1 MTRAGDERPSGR
13 HDDPVTAPLPG
24 TLARRAWAILLGL
37 VLGLLASVAG
47 PASPASAHAVLIGT
61 SPGMGSTL
69 QDGPNQIVLTFT
81 EGIEPIAGR
90 NQVIAPDG
98 SREDL
103 DEARAAGSQLIIPLS
118 ASGKRGTY
126 LVTFRVLSADS
137 HPVAGSFTYSVGAPS
152 PGGPPTAAD
161 PGGDAGPAIRAAFPV
176 VRWVGYVGLLLLV
189 GAVLILAVL
198 WPQRLDRT
206 GPMRVIWLGA
216 GLVAVATI
224 GELVLQVPY
233 VAGAGLGD
241 LRGADVREVLA
252 SPYGTAHLIRL
263 GVLAAALVLVRPIVR
278 GRGWGADRVLL
289 AVLGTIGIAT
299 WSVSGHPSAS
309 PVPMVTVVAD
319 MLHLASMS
327 VWLGGLVM
335 LVAFLLARANGT
347 ELGAIVPVWSRWA
360 TYAVGALVL
369 TGLAQALI
377 EVGSLDALVSTT
389 YGWLVIAKVGLVI
402 GLVGVAY
409 LSRRIVA
416 PITNQEA
423 GAATRLRT
431 VVIIEA
437 VVAAVVL
444 GVASVLVQ
452 TTPAR
457 TAVTQ
462 TEAPAIQDAVMPDRL
477 FTLTVD
483 MQPSTVGQNEI
494 HMYATT
500 PDGQPSDV
508 QEWRVRASMPSE
520 GIEAIDAAILRLT
533 PDHATATINLPVAG
547 SWTLNFT
554 IRVSDVD
561 QSTVTT
567 VFQVR

>member
-1 MTRAGDERPSGR
+1 M
-13 HDDPVTAPLPG
+13 
-24 TLARRAWAILLGL
+24 ARRAWTILLGL
-37 VLGLLASVAG
+37 ALGLVASLLG
-47 PASPASAHAVLIGT
+47 PASPASAHAVLVGT
-61 SPGMGSTL
+61 SPGMGSTV
-69 QDGPNQIVLTFT
+69 QDGPNQVVLTFT

-98 SREDL
+98 SREDT
-103 DEARAAGSQLIIPLS
+103 DQARAAGTQLIIPLR
-118 ASGKRGTY
+118 ATGKRGTY
-126 LVTFRVLSADS
+126 LVTYRVLSADS

-152 PGGPPTAAD
+152 PGGPPTAD
-161 PGGDAGPAIRAAFPV
+161 TGGDASSAIRTIFPV
-176 VRWVGYVGLLLLV
+176 MRWIGYVGLLLLV
-189 GAVLILAVL
+189 GAVLVLAVL

-206 GPMRVIWLGA
+206 NPMRVIWLGA
-216 GLVAVATI
+216 GLVAAATI

-233 VAGAGLGD
+233 VSGGGLGD
-241 LRGADVREVLA
+241 IRGADIRDVLA
-252 SPYGTAHLIRL
+252 SPFGTAHLIRL

-289 AVLGTIGIAT
+289 AVLATIAIAT
-299 WSVSGHPSAS
+299 WPVSGHPSAS
-309 PVPMVTVVAD
+309 PAPMVTVLAD
-319 MLHLASMS
+319 MVHLASMS

-335 LVAFLLARANGT
+335 LIAFLLRQANGT

-360 TYAVGALVL
+360 GYAVGALVL
-369 TGLAQALI
+369 TGVAQALI

-389 YGWLVIAKVGLVI
+389 YGWLVLAKVGLVV
-402 GLVGVAY
+402 GLVGVASV
-409 LSRRIVA
+409 SRRIVM
-416 PITNQEA
+416 PITNEEE
-423 GAATRLRT
+423 GAAARLRT

-437 VVAAVVL
+437 VIAAAVL

-462 TEAPAIQDAVMPDRL
+462 TEAPTIQDAILADPL

-494 HMYATT
+494 HLYAAT
-500 PDGQPSDV
+500 PDGRPSDV

-520 GIEAIDAAILRLT
+520 GIEPIDAAVLRLT
-533 PDHATATINLPVAG
+533 PDHATATINLPIAG

-554 IRVSDVD
+554 IRVSEVD
-561 QSTVTT
+561 QATVTT